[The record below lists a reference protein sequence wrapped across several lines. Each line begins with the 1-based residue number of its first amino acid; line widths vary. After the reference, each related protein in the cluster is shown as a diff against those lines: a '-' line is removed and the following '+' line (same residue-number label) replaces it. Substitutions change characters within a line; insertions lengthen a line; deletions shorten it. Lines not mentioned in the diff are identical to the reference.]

1 MSKTLDQLLPP
12 ATPPAMLPETKD
24 NLDIVT
30 ALTEYKRE
38 ADENRKSGLNPR
50 DTKWQQNLDLY
61 HNRYDFTTKADWQSK
76 NTMPEV
82 PSYVDRFA
90 AALKSSLGVGQ
101 WYTVED
107 PYDDENNLGDAIQKM
122 TDVWLSTCGRNQVG
136 TPLDFM
142 SVFEEQVKLGAL
154 MAMSGVVIWR
164 DDVPGGRVAFET
176 VDPRNVWLDHTYR
189 NLYRIRSTEIDV
201 ADLIR
206 MADKRSA
213 KGDPL
218 YNVTEVQSAVT
229 DYLQQRRVEA
239 EQLTGN
245 GQNVASNRKPIILD
259 EYIASVV
266 NDQGKLIMDDEVAM
280 VCNDKFLVR
289 GPEKKPFMHGRD
301 WLVYTPLVNVPLSP
315 YGRSYM
321 EDFGG
326 IAKVFTELTNLLLDA
341 AYMSSMNAYALV
353 PAMLLDPTQATSGI
367 HPNKVFLL
375 EDGYNAAEFAQK
387 LELGSL
393 DAGAMQVWQ
402 NIKNELSEA
411 AGMNEIGL
419 GQLPDK
425 SHIAATA
432 VSGAQQ
438 STSMILR
445 SVAQTIETRFLD
457 PALDLVWKTGLQ
469 HVSRNDRKMQ
479 AAVGDEMF
487 AALLDRREELI
498 KRPMTFQARGIS
510 ALISRQQKLQQL
522 LQITQV
528 IAQNQNLTTAFMQR
542 IDMNKFIDL
551 LFHLSNVDL
560 SKLEPTARERMIA
573 EVTGQLRQAGQ
584 GGQPGQQ
591 AQQQMG
597 DLATQMGVA
606 Q

>member
-1 MSKTLDQLLPP
+1 
-12 ATPPAMLPETKD
+12 
-24 NLDIVT
+24 
-30 ALTEYKRE
+30 
-38 ADENRKSGLNPR
+38 
-50 DTKWQQNLDLY
+50 
-61 HNRYDFTTKADWQSK
+61 
-76 NTMPEV
+76 
-82 PSYVDRFA
+82 
-90 AALKSSLGVGQ
+90 
-101 WYTVED
+101 
-107 PYDDENNLGDAIQKM
+107 
-122 TDVWLSTCGRNQVG
+122 
-136 TPLDFM
+136 
-142 SVFEEQVKLGAL
+142 
-154 MAMSGVVIWR
+154 
-164 DDVPGGRVAFET
+164 
-176 VDPRNVWLDHTYR
+176 
-189 NLYRIRSTEIDV
+189 
-201 ADLIR
+201 
-206 MADKRSA
+206 
-213 KGDPL
+213 
-218 YNVTEVQSAVT
+218 
-229 DYLQQRRVEA
+229 
-239 EQLTGN
+239 
-245 GQNVASNRKPIILD
+245 
-259 EYIASVV
+259 
-266 NDQGKLIMDDEVAM
+266 
-280 VCNDKFLVR
+280 
-289 GPEKKPFMHGRD
+289 
-301 WLVYTPLVNVPLSP
+301 
-315 YGRSYM
+315 
-321 EDFGG
+321 
-326 IAKVFTELTNLLLDA
+326 
-341 AYMSSMNAYALV
+341 
-353 PAMLLDPTQATSGI
+353 MLLDPTQATSGI

-542 IDMNKFIDL
+542 IDMNKFINL